1 MEEWA
6 AVLGKLRFREVLENM
21 PAGRGVDGLCLTLLL
36 LSI

>member
-6 AVLGKLRFREVLENM
+6 AVLGELKFREILVNM
-21 PAGRGVDGLCLTLLL
+21 PAGRGGDRLCLTLLL